1 MGEAAVIQTAEILD
15 MFALPKATNATRLV
29 AGARAEHAS
38 ATLSILPLEARRGPD
53 LVDWIKARQRL
64 GQIAK
69 LQPGW
74 NGTKGMPPDAHTVFF
89 AAQQLAGL
97 EGLGIP
103 APTINPSADGAI
115 YAEWHMMGLDIEII
129 FEAPY
134 RMIVLIEDARHEVPP
149 FEGEDTDLKIALD
162 ALRVLCT
169 R

>member
-1 MGEAAVIQTAEILD
+1 MNQTAEILD
-15 MFALPKATNATRLV
+15 MSALPIATNPIRRV
-29 AGARAEHAS
+29 AGAPAEHAS

-69 LQPGW
+69 LQRGW
-74 NGTKGMPPDAHTVFF
+74 NGTNGAPPDPHTVFF
-89 AAQQLAGL
+89 AAQELAGL
-97 EGLGIP
+97 ERLGIP

-134 RMIVLIEDARHEVPP
+134 KVIVLIEDARQEVPS
-149 FEGEDTDLKIALD
+149 FEGENVDLRNALD